1 MSMLSESEYE
11 EYINLLRAWVE
22 AEKGLE
28 GPAEADSEAARR
40 VREAHAS
47 VESFRARHGLGE
59 AAVVATA
66 ASEEEG

>member
-11 EYINLLRAWVE
+11 EYIGLLRAWVE

-28 GPAEADSEAARR
+28 GPGEASAEASAR
-40 VREAHAS
+40 VRAAHAA
-47 VESFRARHGLGE
+47 VEGFRARHGLGE

-66 ASEEEG
+66 ADEG